1 MKTAEFYR
9 GISLPE
15 EAIELLEKVKDT
27 DEKEMKVLFQNNREA
42 FYKNIL
48 KRENPWLSFLYYYSQ
63 MACDTWENIKK
74 EEFQKKY
81 IGILF
86 LILQSGARTVKKRL
100 ENTDFVSMNGCF
112 AILI

>member
-27 DEKEMKVLFQNNREA
+27 DEKEMKVLFQNNREV

-48 KRENPWLSFLYYYSQ
+48 KRENPWLSFLYYY
-63 MACDTWENIKK
+63 
-74 EEFQKKY
+74 
-81 IGILF
+81 
-86 LILQSGARTVKKRL
+86 
-100 ENTDFVSMNGCF
+100 
-112 AILI
+112 

>member
-27 DEKEMKVLFQNNREA
+27 DEKEMKVLFQNNREV

-48 KRENPWLSFLYYYSQ
+48 KGKIRGSAFCIIIHRWRVIYGKN
-63 MACDTWENIKK
+63 TKK
-74 EEFQKKY
+74 EGFHKKY

-86 LILQSGARTVKKRL
+86 LILQSGARTAKKRL
-100 ENTDFVSMNGCF
+100 ENMDFVSMNGCF
-112 AILI
+112 VILI

>member
-27 DEKEMKVLFQNNREA
+27 DEKEMKELFQNNREA

-48 KRENPWLSFLYYYSQ
+48 KEKIRGSAFCIIIHRWRVIHGK
-63 MACDTWENIKK
+63 NIKK
-74 EEFQKKY
+74 RDFRKN
-81 IGILF
+81 ILGYF
-86 LILQSGARTVKKRL
+86 
-100 ENTDFVSMNGCF
+100 F
-112 AILI
+112 

>member
-48 KRENPWLSFLYYYSQ
+48 KRENTVSLTVFFLLL
-63 MACDTWENIKK
+63 IK
-74 EEFQKKY
+74 F
-81 IGILF
+81 IFIM
-86 LILQSGARTVKKRL
+86 SV
-100 ENTDFVSMNGCF
+100 
-112 AILI
+112 